1 MSKTRFHDSIKKK
14 KNSVYPVPTL
24 IYIRKRTIIIYNGID
39 LTRGSQN
46 RQGDR

>member
-1 MSKTRFHDSIKKK
+1 MKCVKNTLPRFDK